1 MEGAK
6 NLQQMPTIQDAPQI
20 QSSAQD
26 TLTESG
32 GNNRKELLPLA
43 PQQND
48 LSSHHDNNDEN
59 PQHDFSWGDIAS

>member
-1 MEGAK
+1 MFSNCTLSNNGRCE
-6 NLQQMPTIQDAPQI
+6 NIQQMPAIQEAPQI

-32 GNNRKELLPLA
+32 GNNREELLPLA

-48 LSSHHDNNDEN
+48 
-59 PQHDFSWGDIAS
+59 